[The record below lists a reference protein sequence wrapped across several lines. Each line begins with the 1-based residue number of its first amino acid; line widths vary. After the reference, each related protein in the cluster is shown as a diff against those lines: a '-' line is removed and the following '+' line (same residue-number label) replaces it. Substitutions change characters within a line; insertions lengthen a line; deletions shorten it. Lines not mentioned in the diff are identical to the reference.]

1 MEKFD
6 GPFVILLGVQNIN
19 HGLWSVAVLSCQDLF
34 KTYLKMDP
42 GDMTMYMSMIHIPW
56 SVKII
61 YGLISDNVPIA
72 GTRRKSYIIIMGLLQ
87 FVSLMAIYFV
97 NSSSAVTV
105 SILLT
110 MACLSEAFVNV
121 VTDAIMCIQQVKDPE
136 YGSQD
141 LVAFSWLCTC
151 IGGILGCLIG
161 GIMTQNFH
169 PRYAFLGYSFFGLV
183 IAANGMMLT
192 KESEQNVASPNSDAV
207 NAGGQSLET
216 SIASNET
223 HPDQRDPDESKF
235 WRKLKRNFKDIGK
248 AIVMPEIYLV
258 IVFFVLNGLMSPD
271 FGDFSYY
278 FMLNTCQITKF

>member
-207 NAGGQSLET
+207 NASRQSLET

-258 IVFFVLNGLMSPD
+258 IVFFILNGLMSPD

>member
-151 IGGILGCLIG
+151 IGGVLGCLIG

-258 IVFFVLNGLMSPD
+258 IAFFILNGLMSPD

>member
-1 MEKFD
+1 
-6 GPFVILLGVQNIN
+6 
-19 HGLWSVAVLSCQDLF
+19 
-34 KTYLKMDP
+34 MDP

-192 KESEQNVASPNSDAV
+192 KESEQNVASPNSDAA

-216 SIASNET
+216 SLASNET

-258 IVFFVLNGLMSPD
+258 IVFFILNGLMSPD

>member
-6 GPFVILLGVQNIN
+6 GPFVILLGIQNIN

-258 IVFFVLNGLMSPD
+258 IVFFILNGLMSPD

>member
-1 MEKFD
+1 
-6 GPFVILLGVQNIN
+6 
-19 HGLWSVAVLSCQDLF
+19 
-34 KTYLKMDP
+34 MDP

-56 SVKII
+56 SIKII

-72 GTRRKSYIIIMGLLQ
+72 GTRRKSYIIIMGFLQ
-87 FVSLMAIYFV
+87 FFSLLAIFFV
-97 NSSSAVTV
+97 NSASAVTV

-151 IGGILGCLIG
+151 IGGILGCLLG

-169 PRYAFLGYSFFGLV
+169 PRYAFLGYSFFGLI

-192 KESEQNVASPNSDAV
+192 KESEQNVATQNNDGV
-207 NAGGQSLET
+207 NVSRQSLNT
-216 SIASNET
+216 SLASNET
-223 HPDQRDPDESKF
+223 HPDQRDPNESKF
-235 WRKLKRNFKDIGK
+235 WRKLKRNFK
-248 AIVMPEIYLV
+248 
-258 IVFFVLNGLMSPD
+258 
-271 FGDFSYY
+271 
-278 FMLNTCQITKF
+278 